1 MPLSQ
6 VDPVQCYLAMVGF
19 SSDKTNILQ
28 HVKCI
33 SSTIVLALSGLDG
46 MNTVVYSYFVA
57 LACKL

>member
-1 MPLSQ
+1 
-6 VDPVQCYLAMVGF
+6 MVGF

-57 LACKL
+57 LACRL